1 MGNSKKN
8 VRSSALITGF
18 ITVEMLG
25 WIGCLILLLTVV
37 LSRKIQRHA
46 TWINLCL
53 AWSLSGISFSLL
65 FIGHKLEDK
74 PNHSLCLTQAAL
86 VYASPLLTSSAT
98 LALAIHLLFS
108 IHSSLYSMPETERF
122 HRIRSTILVIFPYLT
137 YIAVFF
143 WVIAL
148 GIQHPKHVKRLTSG
162 LICGLDGKIPMP
174 GKFSAAFV
182 AATTIVTVSIE
193 GVIITEM
200 WRNWRAYQGENKDA
214 LAMIIRVLCFSLC
227 SAISAA
233 VTLVYLRMPTNIAVY
248 RMVPALNPLAFFI
261 IFSTQKDIFDTWI
274 FWKQRPEPSRWQPP
288 VMHLYLGDTDTDST
302 EKNHPFKPLREFV

>member
-1 MGNSKKN
+1 MANSKKN
-8 VRSSALITGF
+8 FRSPALTTGF
-18 ITVEMLG
+18 ITVGMLG

-53 AWSLSGISFSLL
+53 AWTLSGISFSLL
-65 FIGHKLEDK
+65 FIGRQLKDD

-86 VYASPLLTSSAT
+86 IYASPLLTSSAT

-108 IHSSLYSMPETERF
+108 LHSSLYSMPENERF
-122 HRIRSTILVIFPYLT
+122 HRIRSIVLVIFPYLA
-137 YIAVFF
+137 YVAVFF
-143 WVIAL
+143 WAIAT
-148 GIQHPKHVKRLTSG
+148 GVQHPKAVKRLPSG
-162 LICGLDGKIPMP
+162 LLCGLSNKIPTP
-174 GKFSAAFV
+174 ERFSAAFV

-200 WRNWRAYQGENKDA
+200 CRNWRAYKGKNKDGV
-214 LAMIIRVLCFSLC
+214 AMIIRVLCFSLC

-233 VTLVYLRMPTNIAVY
+233 VTLVYLRKPSNIAVY

-261 IFSTQKDIFDTWI
+261 IFATQKDIFDTWM
-274 FWKQRPEPSRWQPP
+274 FWRPQRPQPSRWEPP
-288 VMHLYLGDTDTDST
+288 VMHLYSGDTDSI
-302 EKNHPFKPLREFV
+302 EKNHPFKPLREYV